1 MPLFYFHTAHQ
12 YDFLWC
18 YFNCC
23 CYVDEIKNVSVYGFH
38 YTMLLVWFIICGC
51 CFFSFVPLPGN
62 ECLSI
67 YNFPSIIKQTPNTQN
82 INRKKKLNK
91 WKRWKRYTAFSP
103 GTSTQRK
110 VSFLRFPCASSSPPR
125 PIYSVPANQFKF
137 QFDRRRNVRSLD
149 TAPHN
154 FNFQS
159 TRSSWCWYL
168 TIARLLKC

>member
-1 MPLFYFHTAHQ
+1 MASITQ
-12 YDFLWC
+12 
-18 YFNCC
+18 CC
-23 CYVDEIKNVSVYGFH
+23 WFGSLYVVV
-38 YTMLLVWFIICGC
+38 V
-51 CFFSFVPLPGN
+51 FFSFVPLPGN